1 MPTTACGRPHGF
13 QALCSSC
20 SSRLITTDGRG
31 CLRRRCRQVRS
42 GTAGKGKR
50 VTMDVF
56 GVHQRLIA
64 DYDAFTSS
72 LVSVRDQAI
81 QRHLDHERERKARW
95 PDPRISLN
103 PNFRSG
109 GTVAE
114 LVDAGLLHREC
125 RRYFRAKEHEED
137 PGSRTL
143 TLHRH
148 QREAIEAAAA
158 GDSYVL
164 TTGTGSGKSL
174 AYIVPIVDAVLR
186 HPNPDGISAI
196 VVYPMNAL
204 ANSQQHELARYLQW
218 GVPQTER
225 KVTFARYT
233 GQEDAA
239 QKTAVLRSKPDI
251 LLTNYVMLEY
261 LLTRPHERHELIGA
275 AQGLRFLALDE
286 LHTYRGRQGADVA
299 LLVRR
304 LRDACNA
311 PDLQCIGTSATMA
324 SAATFAQAQ
333 EKVADVATSLF
344 GVRVRPERVIGE
356 TLERAT
362 DPGSPHARSE
372 DEWRSALGEAVRRAA
387 HEPQALSRDYPVLR
401 TDPLA
406 VWVEDSFGLVED
418 EKSDGRLVRR
428 TPVTVPEA
436 ARQLSQDS
444 GESEEVCRAAVEGIL
459 RAGAEAR
466 HPQHRRP
473 LFAFRLHQFLSK
485 GDTVYTS
492 LEAAGQRHL
501 TSQYQVSVPEQ
512 REHPLIP
519 LAFCRD
525 CGHEYLVVAR
535 VEGAAGPRFI
545 ARRDPEAPAE
555 GGDGYLYVSEERPWP
570 TEPEDVLSRLPDSW
584 VETTDDG
591 ARTVVQARGG
601 DVPREV
607 RVAPDGTVLSSG
619 EGLRAWWI
627 AAPFRFCLR
636 CRVSHEQLR
645 ARDFAKLAT
654 FAAEGR
660 SSAVSLISASV
671 VRSLRG
677 QKEIDE
683 RARKLLTFV
692 DNRQDASLQ
701 AGHFNDFAQVT
712 QVRGALYRALAAAGP
727 GGLRHDVLPQAV
739 EDALGLPMEAFAR
752 NPGAKYSQRE
762 SARSALRAVLAY
774 RVHADLERGWRIT
787 MPNLTQTGLLRF
799 VYTDLEEIA
808 ADEECWQGA
817 HEVLTGDSPAHRE
830 FLARVLLDEL
840 RRSLAVDEP
849 LLTQEGF
856 DQLQRQ
862 SEQHLLGVWA
872 LPPKEP
878 RVPSRVAFPGSGP
891 KGAPSGEAIYLS
903 GLGAYGRFLRRP
915 DQFASI
921 AGLAG
926 KRMSV
931 ADAGA
936 VIRSLLGVL
945 ERNGLVTIVREERD
959 GSLGH
964 QVRAAAL
971 RWLPGD
977 GLTPEPDPL
986 RKVSDPD
993 AQPHVNTY
1001 FRDLYRD
1008 TAAELV
1014 GLEAREHTA
1023 QVPSHLREMREE
1035 AFRDGDLSL
1044 LYCSPTME
1052 LGVDIATLN
1061 AVAMRNAPPT
1071 PANYAQRSGRAGR
1084 SGQPAL
1090 VTTYC
1095 STGSAH
1101 DQYYFRRPQLMVAGS
1116 VTPPRLD
1123 LANEELLRSHVHAI
1137 WLAET
1142 GAFLGPRM
1150 TEFIDAETSASGPG
1164 EPMPLRLTDAMRTQ
1178 LDSENARRRAI
1189 DRAAQILQPL
1199 LADLEGRTTWWYDGW
1214 IEDVVRTAVRRFDDD
1229 CERWRCLYRAALA
1242 EREEQHRIAGDLS
1255 VDPKRR
1261 RQAQARRAE
1270 AENQLKLL
1278 RNEDSEESFSDFYT
1292 YRYFASEGFLP
1303 GYSFPRLPLAAYIPG
1318 QRAEG
1323 RLGQKN
1329 GAYIQRPRF
1338 IAIAEFGPGALIY
1351 HEGQRY
1357 AVDRVQVPMG
1367 AAPGQVAT
1375 SDVRICGSCGTWY
1388 DRSQGADRCDDCGV
1402 PLALTLSRTMAL
1414 TTVQASPVRRI
1425 SSDEEERLK
1434 SGFELLTGYQFSH
1447 GSGRL
1452 DATAADPGGPV
1463 LAVSYGDTARVRV
1476 FNIGRRKRKHAA
1488 DRGFWLDPV
1497 QGRWLSAKKA
1507 GELQEASVEDEALSP
1522 FASADRTLQV
1532 IPYVEDRKNIA
1543 VLRLAEPVDDETVAV
1558 TLRYA
1563 LERGIEARYQLEDS
1577 ELDSQE
1583 LPDDE
1588 QRGRM
1593 LFVEGA
1599 EGGAGVLRLLHD
1611 DPDALAEVARAALK
1625 IIHVDPDD
1633 AGRDLDRAEGAP
1645 ERCERGC
1652 YDCLLSY
1659 SNQRFH
1665 TRIDRLTVVP
1675 LLLRLAASTTRGE
1688 RQATPAAQRARAL
1701 AVATERAHGPVAEFV
1716 EWLGRSGHRLPDETH
1731 PDQTGA
1737 PVHPDVVY
1745 RLPGADV
1752 AVYLDTA
1759 AGRHLDQQAEFRLI
1773 DDGWL
1778 VIRAGAD
1785 KEEWESIVRAHPD
1798 VFGPGRS
1805 TR

>member
-1 MPTTACGRPHGF
+1 
-13 QALCSSC
+13 
-20 SSRLITTDGRG
+20 
-31 CLRRRCRQVRS
+31 
-42 GTAGKGKR
+42 
-50 VTMDVF
+50 MDVF
-56 GVHQRLIA
+56 GVHQNLIR

-72 LVSVRDQAI
+72 LVGVRDPDI
-81 QRHLDHERERKARW
+81 QRHLDDERERKVRW

-103 PNFRSG
+103 PSFRG
-109 GTVAE
+109 GETVGH
-114 LVDAGLLHREC
+114 LVDTGVLLGPC
-125 RRYFRAKEHEED
+125 RDYFRKKEHEHD

-148 QREAIEAAAA
+148 QREAIGAAAA

-174 AYIVPIVDAVLR
+174 AYIVPIVNEVLR
-186 HPNPDGISAI
+186 RPNPDGISAI

-204 ANSQQHELARYLQW
+204 ANSQRLELERYLHW
-218 GVPQTER
+218 GIPEAER

-233 GQEDAA
+233 GQEDGEKKA
-239 QKTAVLRSKPDI
+239 AVLRAKPDI

-261 LLTRPHERHELIGA
+261 LLTRPRERQELIGA

-304 LRDACNA
+304 LRDACSA

-324 SAATFAQAQ
+324 SAASFEAAR
-333 EKVADVATSLF
+333 EKVADVASRLF
-344 GVRVRPERVIGE
+344 GTEVRSERVIGE
-356 TLERAT
+356 TLERTT
-362 DPGSPHARSE
+362 DPDASSGH
-372 DEWRSALGEAVRRAA
+372 SAAVRKRHLGEAVSRAA
-387 HEPQALSRDYPVLR
+387 HDPGALTRDYKELS

-406 VWVEDSFGLVED
+406 VWVEDSFGLDKEN
-418 EKSDGRLVRR
+418 SPGGRLIRR
-428 TPVTVPEA
+428 TPVTVPTA
-436 ARQLSQDS
+436 AKTLARDS
-444 GESEEVCRAAVEGIL
+444 GQPEATCRAAIEGMLKI
-459 RAGAEAR
+459 GAEVV
-466 HPQHRRP
+466 HPVHKRP

-492 LEAAGQRHL
+492 LEPAGQRHL

-512 REHPLIP
+512 RQKPLIP

-525 CGHEYLVVAR
+525 CGHEYLVVSR
-535 VEGAAGPRFI
+535 EETAAGRRFV

-555 GGDGYLYVSEERPWP
+555 ENDGYLYVSDERPWP
-570 TEPEDVLSRLPDSW
+570 DAAEEILTRLPDSW
-584 VETTDDG
+584 VETADDG
-591 ARTVVQARGG
+591 TRTIVKARSG
-601 DVPREV
+601 DSPRAV
-607 RVAPDGTVLSSG
+607 RVAPDGTVLPG
-619 EGLRAWWI
+619 EGHEGLRAWWI

-677 QKEIDE
+677 QQDIDE

-712 QVRGALYRALAAAGP
+712 QIRGALYRALAVAGP
-727 GGLRHDVLPQAV
+727 QGLRHDLLPQAV
-739 EDALGLPMEAFAR
+739 EEALGLPMEAFAK
-752 NPGAKYSQRE
+752 NPGAKYSLRE

-774 RVHADLERGWRIT
+774 RVNADLERGWRIT

-799 VYTDLEEIA
+799 EYTDLPEIA

-817 HEVLTGDSPAHRE
+817 HPALTGNSPTHRE
-830 FLARVLLDEL
+830 HLARVLLDEM
-840 RRSLAVDEP
+840 RRSLAVDEQ

-862 SEQHLLGVWA
+862 SEAHLQGVWA
-872 LPPKEP
+872 LPQREP
-878 RVPSRVAFPGSGP
+878 RVPSRVAVPGSGP

-903 GLGAYGRFLRRP
+903 GLGAFGRFLRRP
-915 DQFASI
+915 DQFSEI
-921 AGLAG
+921 PDLAG

-936 VIRSLLGVL
+936 VIRSLLRVL
-945 ERNGLVTIVREERD
+945 ENQGLIAIVREERD

-964 QVRAAAL
+964 QVRASAL

-986 RKVSDPD
+986 RKVSDPG
-993 AQPHVNTY
+993 AKPQINTY
-1001 FRDLYRD
+1001 FRDLYRE

-1014 GLEAREHTA
+1014 GIEAREHTA
-1023 QVPSHLREMREE
+1023 QVPAPLREARET

-1101 DQYYFRRPQLMVAGS
+1101 DQYYFRRPELMVAGN

-1123 LANEELLRSHVHAI
+1123 LANEELLRSHVNAI

-1142 GAFLGPRM
+1142 GVFLGPRM
-1150 TEFIDAETSASGPG
+1150 TEIIDAESRSSTPG
-1164 EPMPLRLTDAMRTQ
+1164 EPMPLRLNDTVRGQ
-1178 LDSENARRRAI
+1178 LDSETARRRAI
-1189 DRAAQILQPL
+1189 ERAEAVLGPM
-1199 LADLEGRTTWWYDGW
+1199 LAELEERTSWWYDGW
-1214 IEDVVRTAVRRFDDD
+1214 IEDVVRSALRRFDDA
-1229 CERWRCLYRAALA
+1229 CERWRNLYRAALT

-1255 VDPKRR
+1255 VEPRQR
-1261 RQAQARRAE
+1261 RQAEARRAE
-1270 AENQLKLL
+1270 AESQGKLL
-1278 RNEDSEESFSDFYT
+1278 RNESSEESYSDFYT

-1323 RLGQKN
+1323 KLGQKN

-1357 AVDRVQVPMG
+1357 AVDRVQVPRG
-1367 AAPGQVAT
+1367 SAPGQVAT
-1375 SDVRICGSCGTWY
+1375 SNVKICGSCGTWY
-1388 DRSQGADRCDDCGV
+1388 DPGMDQCDDCHV
-1402 PLALTLSRTMAL
+1402 SLSLTLNRTMVL
-1414 TTVQASPVRRI
+1414 STVQASPVRRI

-1434 SGFELLTGYQFSH
+1434 SGFELLTGYQFSSA
-1447 GSGRL
+1447 GGRL
-1452 DATAADPGGPV
+1452 DATTADVEGPV
-1463 LAVSYGDTARVRV
+1463 LEVGYGDTARIRV
-1476 FNIGRRKRKHAA
+1476 FNVGRRKRKHPA

-1507 GELQEASVEDEALSP
+1507 GELQEATAEDDVLTP

-1532 IPYVEDRKNIA
+1532 IPYVEDTKNIA
-1543 VLRLAEPVDDETVAV
+1543 VLRLSEPVENETVAV

-1563 LERGIEARYQLEDS
+1563 LERGIEAHYQLEDS
-1577 ELDSQE
+1577 ELDSQV
-1583 LPDDE
+1583 LPDEE

-1593 LFVEGA
+1593 LFIEGA

-1611 DPDALAEVARAALK
+1611 DPKAVAAVAREALA
-1625 IIHVDPDD
+1625 IIHY
-1633 AGRDLDRAEGAP
+1633 DLDGKDQDRAPNAS
-1645 ERCERGC
+1645 ERCELGC

-1659 SNQRFH
+1659 SNQSFH
-1665 TRIDRLTVVP
+1665 TRIDRHAAVP
-1675 LLLRLAASTTRGE
+1675 ILLRLAAATTRGE
-1688 RQATPAAQRARAL
+1688 RQVTPAARRASTL
-1701 AVATERAHGPVAEFV
+1701 AAAREQVQGPVADFV
-1716 EWLGRSGHRLPDETH
+1716 EWLSLAGHRLPDETA
-1731 PDQTGA
+1731 PDQASTQ
-1737 PVHPDVVY
+1737 VNPDIVY

-1759 AGRHLDQQAEFRLI
+1759 AGLHLDRQAEISLI
-1773 DDGWL
+1773 NDGWL

-1785 KEEWESIVRAHPD
+1785 SEEWESTVRAHPD
-1798 VFGPGRS
+1798 VFGTGRS
-1805 TR
+1805 AR

>member
-1 MPTTACGRPHGF
+1 
-13 QALCSSC
+13 
-20 SSRLITTDGRG
+20 
-31 CLRRRCRQVRS
+31 
-42 GTAGKGKR
+42 
-50 VTMDVF
+50 MDVF
-56 GVHQRLIA
+56 GVHQNLIS
-64 DYDAFTSS
+64 DYSAFTNS
-72 LVSVRDQAI
+72 LVSVRDRDI
-81 QRHLDHERERKARW
+81 QQHLDEERARKARW

-114 LVDAGLLHREC
+114 LVDAGVLHPMC
-125 RRYFRAKEHEED
+125 RDYFRVKEHEHD

-148 QREAIEAAAA
+148 QREAIDAAARQ
-158 GDSYVL
+158 DSYVL

-174 AYIVPIVDAVLR
+174 AYIVPIVNEVLR
-186 HPNPDGISAI
+186 HPNPNGISAI

-204 ANSQQHELARYLQW
+204 ANSQEYELARYLKW
-218 GVPQTER
+218 GIPEANRRVS
-225 KVTFARYT
+225 FARYT
-233 GQEDAA
+233 GQENAEGKA
-239 QKTAVLRSKPDI
+239 AVLRSKPDI

-261 LLTRPHERHELIGA
+261 LLTRPHEREELIGA

-299 LLVRR
+299 FLVRR
-304 LRDACNA
+304 LRDACAA
-311 PDLQCIGTSATMA
+311 PALQCIGTSATMA
-324 SAATFAQAQ
+324 SAATFEDAQ
-333 EKVADVATSLF
+333 EKVADIATRLF
-344 GVRVRPERVIGE
+344 GTLVRPKRVIGE
-356 TLERAT
+356 TLERST
-362 DPGSPHARSE
+362 DPG
-372 DEWRSALGEAVRRAA
+372 ALLALSVAERRAALAAAVRRA
-387 HEPQALSRDYPVLR
+387 ERE
-401 TDPLA
+401 PLA
-406 VWVEDSFGLVED
+406 LPQDYSMLKTNPLAIWVEDSFGLVED
-418 EKSDGRLVRR
+418 EKAEGQLVRR
-428 TPVTVPEA
+428 TPITVPA
-436 ARQLSQDS
+436 AAVVLSGDC
-444 GESEEVCRAAVEGIL
+444 GESQEVCRTAIEAIL
-459 RAGAEAR
+459 RAGAKAL
-466 HPQHRRP
+466 HPQHERP

-492 LEAAGQRHL
+492 FEPAGQRHL
-501 TSQYQVSVPEQ
+501 TSQYQVSVPAQ
-512 REHPLIP
+512 RDKPLIP

-525 CGHEYLVVAR
+525 CGHEYLVVTR
-535 VEGAAGPRFI
+535 EDGAAGPRFV

-555 GGDGYLYVSEERPWP
+555 DGDGYLYVSEERPWP
-570 TEPEDVLSRLPDSW
+570 TASDDILGRLPDSW

-591 ARTVVQARGG
+591 TRSIVQARSG

-607 RVAPDGTVLSSG
+607 WIAPDGAADAGTG
-619 EGLRAWWI
+619 EGLRAWWVS
-627 AAPFRFCLR
+627 APFRFCLR

-660 SSAVSLISASV
+660 SSAVSLICSSV

-677 QKEIDE
+677 QQDIDE

-712 QVRGALYRALAAAGP
+712 QIRGALYRALAAAGP
-727 GGLRHDVLPQAV
+727 TGLSHDALPQAV
-739 EDALGLPMEAFAR
+739 EEALGLPMEGFAR

-762 SARSALRAVLAY
+762 SARSALRAVLGY
-774 RVHADLERGWRIT
+774 RVNADLERGWRIT

-799 VYTDLEEIA
+799 EYTDLREIA
-808 ADEECWQGA
+808 GDQECWQGA
-817 HEVLTGDSPAHRE
+817 PAALADDSPEHRE
-830 FLARVLLDEL
+830 YLARVLLDEL

-862 SEQHLLGVWA
+862 SDAQLLGVWA

-915 DQFASI
+915 DQFRQI
-921 AGLAG
+921 PGLAG
-926 KRMSV
+926 KRMPV
-931 ADAGA
+931 ADADA
-936 VIRSLLGVL
+936 VIRGLLRVL
-945 ERNGLVTIVREERD
+945 ETQGLVAIVREERD

-986 RKVSDPD
+986 RKVSDPG
-993 AQPHVNTY
+993 AEPHVNTF

-1008 TAAELV
+1008 TASQLV

-1023 QVPSHLREMREE
+1023 QVPSDLREKREK

-1101 DQYYFRRPQLMVAGS
+1101 DQYYFRRPELMVAGS

-1142 GAFLGPRM
+1142 GVALGRRM
-1150 TEFIDAETSASGPG
+1150 TDFIDAEAVAQAPG
-1164 EPMPLRLTDAMRTQ
+1164 EPVPLRLTEAMRTQ
-1178 LDSENARRRAI
+1178 LDSEAARRRAI
-1189 DRAAQILQPL
+1189 DRATAVLEPL
-1199 LADLEGRTTWWYDGW
+1199 IDDLRASTTWWYDGW
-1214 IEDVVRTAVRRFDDD
+1214 IEDVVRTALRRFDDD
-1229 CERWRCLYRAALA
+1229 CERWRRLYRASLA

-1255 VDPKRR
+1255 VDPRSRR
-1261 RQAQARRAE
+1261 RAQARRAE

-1318 QRAEG
+1318 QRGEG

-1338 IAIAEFGPGALIY
+1338 IAISEFGPGALIY

-1367 AAPGQVAT
+1367 ATPGQVAT
-1375 SDVRICGSCGTWY
+1375 SDVRICSNCGTWY
-1388 DRSQGADRCDDCGV
+1388 DRSDGIDRCDDCGV
-1402 PLALTLSRTMAL
+1402 PLSLTLSRTMVL
-1414 TTVQASPVRRI
+1414 STVQASPVRRI
-1425 SSDEEERLK
+1425 SSDEEERLR
-1434 SGFELLTGYQFSH
+1434 SGFELLTGYQFSQ
-1447 GSGRL
+1447 GGGRL
-1452 DATAADPGGPV
+1452 DATATDDDGPV
-1463 LAVSYGDTARVRV
+1463 LTVGYGDTARVRV
-1476 FNIGRRKRKHAA
+1476 FNIGRRKRKHPA
-1488 DRGFWLDPV
+1488 DRGFWLDPI

-1507 GELQEASVEDEALSP
+1507 GEIQEASAEDEALSP
-1522 FASADRTLQV
+1522 FASADRTVQV

-1543 VLRLAEPVDDETVAV
+1543 VLRLAEPVENETVAV

-1563 LERGIEARYQLEDS
+1563 LERGIEARYQLEDA
-1577 ELDSQE
+1577 ELDSQD

-1593 LFVEGA
+1593 LLIEGA

-1611 DPDALAEVARAALK
+1611 DSGALAEVAREALR

-1633 AGRDLDRAEGAP
+1633 GRDLDRAPGAV

-1652 YDCLLSY
+1652 YDCLLTY

-1665 TRIDRLTVVP
+1665 TRIDRLVVVP
-1675 LLLRLAASTTRGE
+1675 LLMRLAASTTQGE
-1688 RQATPAAQRARAL
+1688 RQVTPAAQRAKAL
-1701 AVATERAHGPVAEFV
+1701 ALATEDVRGPVAEFV
-1716 EWLGRSGHRLPDETH
+1716 EWLGSSGHRLPDETH
-1731 PDQTGA
+1731 PERSGDSA
-1737 PVHPDVVY
+1737 RPDVVY

-1752 AVYLDTA
+1752 AVYVDEP
-1759 AGRHLDQQAEFRLI
+1759 GGWHLDRQAEFRLI

-1785 KEEWESIVRAHPD
+1785 TKEWENAVRAHPD

-1805 TR
+1805 IR

>member
-1 MPTTACGRPHGF
+1 
-13 QALCSSC
+13 
-20 SSRLITTDGRG
+20 
-31 CLRRRCRQVRS
+31 
-42 GTAGKGKR
+42 
-50 VTMDVF
+50 MDVF
-56 GVHQRLIA
+56 GVHQNLIS
-64 DYDAFTSS
+64 DYDAFTNS
-72 LVSVRDQAI
+72 LVSVQDVRI
-81 QRHLDHERERKARW
+81 QEHLDAERERKARW

-114 LVDAGLLHREC
+114 LVDAGVLDSMC
-125 RRYFRAKEHEED
+125 RDYFRVKENPDD

-148 QREAIEAAAA
+148 QREAIDAAARRF
-158 GDSYVL
+158 SYVL

-174 AYIVPIVDAVLR
+174 AYIVPIVNEVLR
-186 HPNPDGISAI
+186 NPNPDGISAI

-204 ANSQQHELARYLQW
+204 ANSQEYELARYLQW
-218 GVPQTER
+218 GVPEEDR
-225 KVTFARYT
+225 RVTFARYT
-233 GQEDAA
+233 GQEGAA
-239 QKTAVLRSKPDI
+239 DKATVLRSKPDI

-261 LLTRPHERHELIGA
+261 LLTRPHEREELIGA

-299 LLVRR
+299 FLVRR
-304 LRDACNA
+304 LRDACAA

-324 SAATFAQAQ
+324 SAATSEEAR
-333 EKVADVATSLF
+333 EKVADVATRLF
-344 GVRVRPERVIGE
+344 GTPVGPRQVIGE
-356 TLERAT
+356 TLERST
-362 DPGSPHARSE
+362 DPRAFLTLSE
-372 DEWRSALGEAVRRAA
+372 AERRTALAAAVRRADR
-387 HEPQALSRDYPVLR
+387 EPDALPEDYELLKA
-401 TDPLA
+401 DPLA
-406 VWVEDSFGLVED
+406 VWVEASFGLAED
-418 EKSDGRLVRR
+418 QKAEGGLVRR

-436 ARQLSQDS
+436 AAALGADC
-444 GESEEVCRAAVEGIL
+444 GESQEVCHTAIEAIL
-459 RAGAEAR
+459 RAGAKAL
-466 HPQHRRP
+466 HPQHGRP

-492 LEAAGQRHL
+492 LEPAERRHL
-501 TSQYQVSVPEQ
+501 TSQYQVSVPAQ
-512 REHPLIP
+512 RDKPLIP

-525 CGHEYLVVAR
+525 CGHEYLVVTREEDAS
-535 VEGAAGPRFI
+535 GPRFV

-555 GGDGYLYVSEERPWP
+555 GGDGYLYLSEERPWP
-570 TEPEDVLSRLPDSW
+570 TAADDVLRRLPDSW
-584 VETTDDG
+584 VETADDG
-591 ARTVVQARGG
+591 TRSIVKARRD

-607 RVAPDGTVLSSG
+607 RLAPDGRVLAG
-619 EGLRAWWI
+619 EAPDGLRAWWI
-627 AAPFRFCLR
+627 VAPFRFCLR

-660 SSAVSLISASV
+660 SSAVSLISSSV

-677 QKEIDE
+677 QQDIDE

-712 QVRGALYRALAAAGP
+712 QIRGALYRALAATGTT
-727 GGLRHDVLPQAV
+727 GLRHDALPQAV
-739 EDALGLPMEAFAR
+739 EEALGLPMETFAR
-752 NPGAKYSQRE
+752 NPKAKYSQRE
-762 SARSALRAVLAY
+762 SARSALRAVLGY
-774 RVHADLERGWRIT
+774 RVNADLVRGWRIT

-799 VYTDLEEIA
+799 EYTDLREIA
-808 ADEECWQGA
+808 ADQECWQDA
-817 HEVLTGDSPAHRE
+817 PPALAGDSPEHRE
-830 FLARVLLDEL
+830 HIARVLLDEL

-856 DQLQRQ
+856 DQLRRQ
-862 SEQHLLGVWA
+862 SEAQLLGVWA

-878 RVPSRVAFPGSGP
+878 PVSARVAFPGSGP
-891 KGAPSGEAIYLS
+891 KGAPSAEAIYLS

-915 DQFASI
+915 GQFHAVP
-921 AGLAG
+921 GLAG

-931 ADAGA
+931 ADADA
-936 VIRSLLGVL
+936 VIRGLLRVL
-945 ERNGLVTIVREERD
+945 EAQGLVAVVREERD

-977 GLTPEPDPL
+977 GTAPEPDPL
-986 RKVSDPD
+986 RKVSDPGTE
-993 AQPHVNTY
+993 PRVNTY

-1008 TAAELV
+1008 TASQLT
-1014 GLEAREHTA
+1014 GIEAREHTA
-1023 QVPSHLREMREE
+1023 QVPSDLREQREK
-1035 AFRDGDLSL
+1035 AFRDGDLGL

-1101 DQYYFRRPQLMVAGS
+1101 DQYYFRRPELMVAGS

-1142 GAFLGPRM
+1142 GAALERRM
-1150 TEFIDAETSASGPG
+1150 TDFIDAEATARAPG
-1164 EPMPLRLTDAMRTQ
+1164 EPVPLELTEAMRAQ
-1178 LDSENARRRAI
+1178 LDSEVARRRAI
-1189 DRAAQILQPL
+1189 DRATAVLEPL
-1199 LADLEGRTTWWYDGW
+1199 LDDLRARTTWWYDGW
-1214 IEDVVRTAVRRFDDD
+1214 IEDVVRTALRRFDDS
-1229 CERWRCLYRAALA
+1229 CERWRRLYRAALA

-1255 VDPKRR
+1255 VDPRTRR
-1261 RQAQARRAE
+1261 VAQARRAE

-1278 RNEDSEESFSDFYT
+1278 RNEDSEESFSDFYS

-1318 QRAEG
+1318 QRGEG

-1338 IAIAEFGPGALIY
+1338 IAISEFGPGALIY

-1367 AAPGQVAT
+1367 ATPGQVAT
-1375 SDVRICGSCGTWY
+1375 SDVRICSHCGTWY
-1388 DRSQGADRCDDCGV
+1388 DRSAGADRCDDCEV
-1402 PLALTLSRTMAL
+1402 PLSLTLSRTMVL
-1414 TTVQASPVRRI
+1414 STVHASPVRRI
-1425 SSDEEERLK
+1425 SSDEEERLR
-1434 SGFELLTGYQFSH
+1434 SGFELLTGYQFSQA
-1447 GSGRL
+1447 GGRL
-1452 DATAADPGGPV
+1452 DATAADSHGPV
-1463 LAVSYGDTARVRV
+1463 LTVGYGDTARVRV
-1476 FNIGRRKRKHAA
+1476 FNIGRRKRKHSA

-1507 GELQEASVEDEALSP
+1507 SEIHEAAAEEEALTP

-1532 IPYVEDRKNIA
+1532 IPYVEDSKNIA
-1543 VLRLAEPVDDETVAV
+1543 VLRLAEPVEDETVAI

-1577 ELDSQE
+1577 ELDSQD
-1583 LPDDE
+1583 LPDQE
-1588 QRGRM
+1588 ERGRM
-1593 LFVEGA
+1593 LLVEGA

-1611 DPDALAEVARAALK
+1611 DPDALAEVARTALR

-1633 AGRDLDRAEGAP
+1633 GKDLGQAPGAV

-1652 YDCLLSY
+1652 YDCLLTY
-1659 SNQRFH
+1659 GNQRFH
-1665 TRIDRLTVVP
+1665 TRIDRLTAVP
-1675 LLLRLAASTTRGE
+1675 LLTRLAASTTRGK
-1688 RQATPAAQRARAL
+1688 RQVTPAAQRAQAL
-1701 AVATERAHGPVAEFV
+1701 SLAAEQAQGPVAEFV
-1716 EWLGRSGHRLPDETH
+1716 EWLDRSGHRLPDETH
-1731 PDQTGA
+1731 PERSGNST
-1737 PVHPDVVY
+1737 HPDVVY

-1752 AVYLDTA
+1752 AVYVHDP
-1759 AGRHLDQQAEFRLI
+1759 GGWHLDRQSEYRLI
-1773 DDGWL
+1773 DNGWL
-1778 VIRAGAD
+1778 VIKAGAD
-1785 KEEWESIVRAHPD
+1785 TKEWENAVRAHPD

-1805 TR
+1805 IR

>member
-1 MPTTACGRPHGF
+1 
-13 QALCSSC
+13 
-20 SSRLITTDGRG
+20 
-31 CLRRRCRQVRS
+31 
-42 GTAGKGKR
+42 
-50 VTMDVF
+50 MDVF
-56 GVHQRLIA
+56 GVHQNLIK
-64 DYDAFTSS
+64 DYGAFTQS
-72 LVSVRDQAI
+72 LVSVRDRDI
-81 QRHLDHERERKARW
+81 QRHLDAEREGKVRW

-103 PNFRSG
+103 PSFRSG

-114 LVDAGLLHREC
+114 LVEEGVLHVGC
-125 RRYFRAKEHEED
+125 KRYFREKKDEHD
-137 PGSRTL
+137 PGTRTL

-148 QREAIEAAAA
+148 QREAIEVAASPSR
-158 GDSYVL
+158 DSFVL

-174 AYIVPIVDAVLR
+174 AYIIPVVNEVLR
-186 HPNPDGISAI
+186 RPNPEGISAI
-196 VVYPMNAL
+196 IVYPMNAL
-204 ANSQQHELARYLQW
+204 ANSQQHELARYLRW
-218 GVPQTER
+218 GVPDEHR

-233 GQEDAA
+233 GQEDAG
-239 QKTAVLRSKPDI
+239 QKSAVWRTKPDI

-261 LLTRPHERHELIGA
+261 LLTRPHERKELIGA

-304 LRDACNA
+304 LRDACDA
-311 PDLQCIGTSATMA
+311 PGLQCIGTSATMA
-324 SAATFAQAQ
+324 SAATFEEARK
-333 EKVADVATSLF
+333 KVASVATLLF
-344 GVRVRPERVIGE
+344 GAPVRPERVIGE

-362 DPGSPHARSE
+362 DPGPSQSGTSRAR
-372 DEWRSALGEAVRRAA
+372 RSALGEAVRRAA
-387 HEPQALSRDYPVLR
+387 LDPGALSRDYEVLR

-406 VWVEDSFGLVED
+406 VWVEDSFGLAEEN
-418 EKSDGRLVRR
+418 EKSGGRLVRR

-436 ARQLSQDS
+436 AETLSRDS
-444 GESEEVCRAAVEGIL
+444 GQRDELCRAAIESIL

-466 HPQHRRP
+466 HRVHRRP

-492 LEAAGQRHL
+492 LEPAGQRHL
-501 TSQYQVSVPEQ
+501 TSQYQVVVPQQ
-512 REHPLIP
+512 REKPLIP

-525 CGHEYLVVAR
+525 CGHEYLVVTR
-535 VEGAAGPRFI
+535 ERGAAGPRFV
-545 ARRDPEAPAE
+545 ARRDPEAPGE
-555 GGDGYLYVSEERPWP
+555 EDDGYLYVSEERPWP
-570 TEPEDVLSRLPDSW
+570 TEPDEILVRLPDSW
-584 VETTDDG
+584 VETGEDG
-591 ARTVVQARGG
+591 ARTVVQARAG
-601 DVPREV
+601 DLPREV
-607 RVAPDGTVLSSG
+607 RIAPDGRLLAERHTGVVEPAEAKETG
-619 EGLRAWWI
+619 ADGLRAWWI

-660 SSAVSLISASV
+660 SSAVSLISSSV
-671 VRSLRG
+671 VRSLRA
-677 QKEIDE
+677 QADMDVK
-683 RARKLLTFV
+683 ARKLLTFV

-712 QVRGALYRALAAAGP
+712 QVRGALYQALAAAGP
-727 GGLRHDVLPQAV
+727 NGLRHDLLPQAV
-739 EDALGLPMEAFAR
+739 EEALGLPMDVFAR
-752 NPGAKYSQRE
+752 NPGAKFSQRE
-762 SARSALRAVLAY
+762 LARSALRAVLSY

-799 VYTDLEEIA
+799 DYTDLAEIA
-808 ADEECWQGA
+808 ADEECWHGR
-817 HEVLTGDSPAHRE
+817 HEALVRDEPAHRE
-830 FLARVLLDEL
+830 YLARVLLDEL
-840 RRSLAVDEP
+840 RRSLAVDE
-849 LLTQEGF
+849 LMLTQEGF
-856 DQLQRQ
+856 EQVQRQ
-862 SEQHLLGVWA
+862 SDGHLLGVWA
-872 LPPKEP
+872 LPPREP

-915 DQFASI
+915 GQFAAI
-921 AGLAG
+921 PALRG

-931 ADAGA
+931 ADAGT
-936 VIRSLLGVL
+936 VIRDLLRVL
-945 ERNGLVTIVREERD
+945 ETYGLVAIVREERD

-964 QVRAAAL
+964 QVRATAL

-977 GLTPEPDPL
+977 GATPEPDPL

-993 AQPHVNTY
+993 ATPSVNTY

-1008 TAAELV
+1008 TAMQLV

-1023 QVPSHLREMREE
+1023 QVPAELREKREE
-1035 AFRDGDLSL
+1035 AFRDGELSL

-1052 LGVDIATLN
+1052 LGVDISTLN
-1061 AVAMRNAPPT
+1061 AVGMRNAPPT

-1123 LANEELLRSHVHAI
+1123 LANEELLRSHVHAV

-1142 GAFLGPRM
+1142 GVALGSRM
-1150 TEFIDAETSASGPG
+1150 TEIIDAEARPTGPG
-1164 EPMPLRLTDAMRTQ
+1164 EPVPLPLTDTMRTQ
-1178 LDSENARRRAI
+1178 LDSEAARRRAI
-1189 DRAAQILQPL
+1189 VRSADVLQPL
-1199 LADLEGRTTWWYDGW
+1199 LAGLEKPPPWWYDGW
-1214 IEDVVRTAVRRFDDD
+1214 IEDVVRAALSRFDHD
-1229 CERWRCLYRAALA
+1229 CDRWRRLYRAALD
-1242 EREEQHRIAGDLS
+1242 EREQQHRVAGDLS
-1255 VDPKRR
+1255 VDPKSRR
-1261 RQAQARRAE
+1261 RAQARRAE

-1278 RNEDSEESFSDFYT
+1278 RNEDSEESFSDFYS

-1318 QRAEG
+1318 QRGEG
-1323 RLGQKN
+1323 RLGQRN

-1338 IAIAEFGPGALIY
+1338 IAISEFGPGALIY

-1357 AVDRVQVPMG
+1357 SVDRVQVPMG
-1367 AAPGQVAT
+1367 ATPGQVAT
-1375 SDVRICGSCGTWY
+1375 SDVRICGACGMWY
-1388 DRSQGADRCDDCGV
+1388 DRAQGADTCDYCLI
-1402 PLALTLSRTMAL
+1402 PLTLTLSRTMVL
-1414 TTVQASPVRRI
+1414 STVQASPVRRI
-1425 SSDEEERLK
+1425 SSDEEERLR
-1434 SGFELLTGYQFSH
+1434 SGFELLTGYQFS
-1447 GSGRL
+1447 GAAGRQ
-1452 DATAADPGGPV
+1452 DATASDEAGPI
-1463 LAVSYGDTARVRV
+1463 LDIGYGDTAWIRV
-1476 FNIGRRKRKHAA
+1476 FNLGRRKRKHRA

-1507 GELQEASVEDEALSP
+1507 GEIQEASAEDEVLAP

-1543 VLRLAEPVDDETVAV
+1543 VLRLAEPVESETIAV
-1558 TLRYA
+1558 TLRHA

-1577 ELDSQE
+1577 ELDSQD

-1588 QRGRM
+1588 ARGRM
-1593 LFVEGA
+1593 LFIEGA

-1611 DPDALAEVARAALK
+1611 DPNAFAEVARAALK
-1625 IIHVDPDD
+1625 IIHYDPDTGQD
-1633 AGRDLDRAEGAP
+1633 EDRAEGAP

-1659 SNQRFH
+1659 NNQRFH
-1665 TRIDRLTVVP
+1665 TRIDRHSAVP
-1675 LLLRLAASTTRGE
+1675 LLLRLANATTKGDR
-1688 RQATPAAQRARAL
+1688 AVTPATLRAQTL
-1701 AVATERAHGPVAEFV
+1701 AAATEPVRGPVAEFV
-1716 EWLGRSGHRLPDETH
+1716 EWLGRTGHRLPDETQ

-1737 PVHPDVVY
+1737 PVRPDVVY

-1752 AVYLDTA
+1752 AVYLDTS
-1759 AGRHLDQQAEFRLI
+1759 GGPSLDQRAEFRLI

-1778 VIRAGAD
+1778 VIRAGAGI
-1785 KEEWESIVRAHPD
+1785 KEWENTVRVHPD
-1798 VFGPGRS
+1798 VFGTGRS
-1805 TR
+1805 FR

>member
-1 MPTTACGRPHGF
+1 
-13 QALCSSC
+13 
-20 SSRLITTDGRG
+20 
-31 CLRRRCRQVRS
+31 
-42 GTAGKGKR
+42 
-50 VTMDVF
+50 MDVF
-56 GVHQRLIA
+56 GVHQRLIS

-72 LVSVRDQAI
+72 LVGVRDREI
-81 QRHLDHERERKARW
+81 QRHLDEERGRKARW
-95 PDPRISLN
+95 PAPRISLN

-114 LVDAGLLHREC
+114 LVDEGVLHPGC
-125 RRYFRAKEHEED
+125 RNYFRSKEHEND

-148 QREAIEAAAA
+148 QREAIEAAAS

-174 AYIVPIVDAVLR
+174 AYIVPVVNDVLR
-186 HPNPDGISAI
+186 RPNPDGISAI

-218 GVPQTER
+218 GIPEADR

-233 GQEDAA
+233 GQESLEK
-239 QKTAVLRSKPDI
+239 KTAVLRSKPDI

-261 LLTRPHERHELIGA
+261 LLTRPREREALIGA

-304 LRDACNA
+304 LRDACDA
-311 PDLQCIGTSATMA
+311 PQLQCIGTSATMA
-324 SAATFAQAQ
+324 SAATFAEAQ
-333 EKVADVATSLF
+333 SKVAAVATSLF
-344 GVRVRPERVIGE
+344 GTTVRPERVIGE

-362 DPGSPHARSE
+362 DPGPSGAASSDSAR
-372 DEWRSALGEAVRRAA
+372 RALGGAVRRAA
-387 HEPQALSRDYPVLR
+387 EEPEALSRDYMVLR

-418 EKSDGRLVRR
+418 ELAGGRLVRR
-428 TPVTVPEA
+428 TPVTVPTA
-436 ARQLSQDS
+436 GLALAGAS
-444 GESEEVCRAAVEGIL
+444 GEPEQVCRDAIEAVL

-466 HPQHRRP
+466 HPRHRRP

-492 LEAAGQRHL
+492 FEPAGQRHL
-501 TSQYQVSVPEQ
+501 TSQYQVSVPEH
-512 REHPLIP
+512 REKPLIP

-525 CGHEYLVVAR
+525 CGHEYLVVTHEEA
-535 VEGAAGPRFI
+535 AAGPRLT

-555 GGDGYLYVSEERPWP
+555 DGDGYLYVSQEHPWP
-570 TEPEDVLSRLPDSW
+570 DDAAQRLSRLPDSW
-584 VETTDDG
+584 VETSDDG
-591 ARTVVQARGG
+591 TRTVVQARSG

-607 RVAPDGTVLSSG
+607 RVAPDGTLDPG
-619 EGLRAWWI
+619 GGGGLRAWWI
-627 AAPFRFCLR
+627 GAPFRFCLR

-645 ARDFAKLAT
+645 ARDFVKLAT

-677 QKEIDE
+677 QQDIDE

-712 QVRGALYRALAAAGP
+712 QIRGALYRALAAAGTQ
-727 GGLRHDVLPQAV
+727 GLRHDVLPKAI
-739 EDALGLPMEAFAR
+739 EEALDLPMDAFAR
-752 NPGAKYSQRE
+752 HPGAKYSQRE
-762 SARSALRAVLAY
+762 SARSALRTVLAY
-774 RVHADLERGWRIT
+774 RVNADLERGWRIT

-799 VYTDLEEIA
+799 DYTDLAEIA
-808 ADEECWQGA
+808 ADQECWQDGHSALAADQPEHRA
-817 HEVLTGDSPAHRE
+817 H
-830 FLARVLLDEL
+830 LARVLLDEL
-840 RRSLAVDEP
+840 RRSLAVDDP

-862 SEQHLLGVWA
+862 SEGHLLGVWA
-872 LPPKEP
+872 LPPKES

-915 DQFASI
+915 GQFAGI
-921 AGLAG
+921 KGLTG
-926 KRMSV
+926 TRMSV

-936 VIRSLLGVL
+936 VIRSLLEVL
-945 ERNGLVTIVREERD
+945 ETHGLVAVVREERD
-959 GSLGH
+959 GSRGY
-964 QVRAAAL
+964 QVRSAAL

-977 GLTPEPDPL
+977 GITPEPDPL
-986 RKVSDPD
+986 RKVSDSGAEPR
-993 AQPHVNTY
+993 VNTY
-1001 FRDLYRD
+1001 FRNLYRD

-1023 QVPSHLREMREE
+1023 QVPSDLREKREE

-1101 DQYYFRRPQLMVAGS
+1101 DQYYFRRPELMVAGS

-1142 GAFLGPRM
+1142 GASLASRM
-1150 TEFIDAETSASGPG
+1150 TDVLDAETHDPADGPV
-1164 EPMPLRLTDAMRTQ
+1164 PLRLTDAMRTQ
-1178 LDSENARRRAI
+1178 LDSETARRRAVS
-1189 DRAAQILQPL
+1189 RATEVLRPL
-1199 LADLEGRTTWWYDGW
+1199 LADLEERAGWWYDGW
-1214 IEDVVRTAVRRFDDD
+1214 IEDVVRSALRCFDDD
-1229 CERWRCLYRAALA
+1229 CERWRRLYRAALA

-1255 VDPKRR
+1255 VDPKSRR
-1261 RQAQARRAE
+1261 RAQARRAE
-1270 AENQLKLL
+1270 AESRLKLL

-1318 QRAEG
+1318 QRGES
-1323 RLGQKN
+1323 RYGQKN

-1338 IAIAEFGPGALIY
+1338 IAISEFGPGALIY

-1357 AVDRVQVPMG
+1357 AVDRVQVPTG
-1367 AAPGQVAT
+1367 AVPGQVAT

-1388 DRSQGADRCDDCGV
+1388 DRSEGADQCDDCHV
-1402 PLALTLSRTMAL
+1402 PLTVTLSRTMVL

-1434 SGFELLTGYQFSH
+1434 SGFELLTGYQFSQVA
-1447 GSGRL
+1447 GRL
-1452 DATAADPGGPV
+1452 DAVAADPHGPV
-1463 LAVSYGDTARVRV
+1463 LGVSYGDTARVRV
-1476 FNIGRRKRKHAA
+1476 FNIGRRKRKHPG
-1488 DRGFWLDPV
+1488 DRGFWLDPI

-1507 GELQEASVEDEALSP
+1507 EVSQEASAEDEALGA
-1522 FASADRTLQV
+1522 FASADRALQV

-1543 VLRLAEPVDDETVAV
+1543 VLRLAEPVADESVAV

-1577 ELDSQE
+1577 ELDSQD
-1583 LPDDE
+1583 LPDEDG
-1588 QRGRM
+1588 RGRM

-1611 DPDALAEVARAALK
+1611 DPGALAEVARAALK
-1625 IIHVDPDD
+1625 IIHADPDT
-1633 AGRDLDRAEGAP
+1633 GRDLDRAEGAP
-1645 ERCERGC
+1645 ERCELGC

-1665 TRIDRLTVVP
+1665 TRIDRHTAVP
-1675 LLLRLAASTTRGE
+1675 LLLRLAAATTRGE
-1688 RQATPAAQRARAL
+1688 RQATPSAQRAQVL
-1701 AVATERAHGPVAEFV
+1701 ATATHTAEGPVAEFV
-1716 EWLGRSGHRLPDETH
+1716 EWLGEQGHRLPDETH
-1731 PDQTGA
+1731 PEQTGA
-1737 PVHPDVVY
+1737 AVHPDIVY

-1752 AVYLDTA
+1752 AVYLDAA
-1759 AGRHLDQQAEFRLI
+1759 AGRHLDKPAEYRLI

-1785 KEEWESIVRAHPD
+1785 TKEWEDTVHAHPD

-1805 TR
+1805 IR

>member
-1 MPTTACGRPHGF
+1 
-13 QALCSSC
+13 
-20 SSRLITTDGRG
+20 
-31 CLRRRCRQVRS
+31 
-42 GTAGKGKR
+42 
-50 VTMDVF
+50 MDVF
-56 GVHQRLIA
+56 GVHQNLIK
-64 DYDAFTSS
+64 DYGAFTSS
-72 LVSVRDQAI
+72 LVSVRDRDI
-81 QRHLDHERERKARW
+81 QRHLDGEYERKIRW

-103 PNFRSG
+103 PSFRSG
-109 GTVAE
+109 GTVGE
-114 LVDAGLLHREC
+114 LADAGVLHHEC
-125 RRYFRAKEHEED
+125 RRYFREKEDEQD
-137 PGSRTL
+137 PGARTL

-148 QREAIEAAAA
+148 QREAIDAAASR
-158 GDSYVL
+158 DSYVL

-186 HPNPDGISAI
+186 HPNPGGITAI

-218 GVPQTER
+218 GVPEADR

-233 GQEDAA
+233 GQEDTE
-239 QKTAVLRSKPDI
+239 QKAAVLRSKPDI

-261 LLTRPHERHELIGA
+261 LLTRPRERQELIGA

-304 LRDACNA
+304 LRDACGA
-311 PDLQCIGTSATMA
+311 SGLQCIGTSATMA
-324 SAATFAQAQ
+324 SAATFEDAR
-333 EKVADVATSLF
+333 EKVASVATMLF
-344 GVRVRPERVIGE
+344 GTPVRPERVIGE

-362 DPGSPHARSE
+362 DPGSPHTRTE
-372 DEWRSALGEAVRRAA
+372 NERRTALGEAIRRAA
-387 HEPQALSRDYPVLR
+387 REPHTLSREYSVLR

-406 VWVEDSFGLVED
+406 VWVEDSFGLIED
-418 EKSDGRLVRR
+418 EKSGGRLVRR
-428 TPVTVPEA
+428 KPVTVPDA
-436 ARQLSQDS
+436 CRTLSRDS
-444 GESEEVCRAAVEGIL
+444 DESDEELCRAAIEAVL

-466 HPQHRRP
+466 HPVHGRP

-492 LEAAGQRHL
+492 LEPAEQRYL
-501 TSQYQVSVPEQ
+501 TSQYQVSVPKQ
-512 REHPLIP
+512 RQKPLIP

-525 CGHEYLVVAR
+525 CGHEYLVVTR
-535 VEGAAGPRFI
+535 EESAAGPRFV

-555 GGDGYLYVSEERPWP
+555 DDDGYLYVSQERPWP
-570 TEPEDVLSRLPDSW
+570 SEPERILGRLPDSW
-584 VETTDDG
+584 VETAEDG
-591 ARTVVQARGG
+591 SRSIVQARGG

-607 RVAPDGTVLSSG
+607 RIAPDGTVLASLSG
-619 EGLRAWWI
+619 VPARDAGNGLRAWWI

-671 VRSLRG
+671 MRSLRG
-677 QKEIDE
+677 QNEMDR

-727 GGLRHDVLPQAV
+727 HGLRHDALPQAV
-739 EDALGLPMEAFAR
+739 EEALGLPMEVFAR

-799 VYTDLEEIA
+799 DYTDLAEIA
-808 ADEECWQGA
+808 ADEECWQGT
-817 HEVLTGDSPAHRE
+817 HEALTGDVPEHRE
-830 FLARVLLDEL
+830 DIARVLLDEL

-856 DQLQRQ
+856 DQLLRQ
-862 SEQHLLGVWA
+862 SEAHLQGVWA
-872 LPPKEP
+872 LPQREP
-878 RVPSRVAFPGSGP
+878 RVPSRVAFPGGGP

-915 DQFASI
+915 DQFGAIPALS
-921 AGLAG
+921 GR
-926 KRMSV
+926 RMPV
-931 ADAGA
+931 ADAGT
-936 VIRSLLGVL
+936 VIRDLLRVL
-945 ERNGLVTIVREERD
+945 ETHGLVAIVREERD

-993 AQPHVNTY
+993 AEPHINMY

-1008 TAAELV
+1008 TAQELV

-1023 QVPSHLREMREE
+1023 QVPSDLRMKREK

-1142 GAFLGPRM
+1142 GAALGPRM
-1150 TEFIDAETSASGPG
+1150 TEFIDAEAQPTGPG
-1164 EPMPLRLTDAMRTQ
+1164 EPVPLYLTDAMRTT
-1178 LDSENARRRAI
+1178 LDSEAARRRSI
-1189 DRAAQILQPL
+1189 TRALDVLQPL
-1199 LADLEGRTTWWYDGW
+1199 LADLEKPPTWWYDGW
-1214 IEDVVRTAVRRFDDD
+1214 IEDVVRTALRRFDHD
-1229 CERWRCLYRAALA
+1229 CERWRRLYRAALD
-1242 EREEQHRIAGDLS
+1242 ERERQHRIAGDLS
-1255 VDPKRR
+1255 VDPKSRR
-1261 RQAQARRAE
+1261 RAQARRAE

-1318 QRAEG
+1318 QRGEG
-1323 RLGQKN
+1323 GLGQKN

-1338 IAIAEFGPGALIY
+1338 IAISEFGPGALIY

-1357 AVDRVQVPMG
+1357 AVDRVQVPTG

-1375 SDVRICGSCGTWY
+1375 SDVRICGTCGTWY
-1388 DRSQGADRCDDCGV
+1388 DRSEGADRCDDCGV
-1402 PLALTLSRTMAL
+1402 ALTLTLSRTMAL
-1414 TTVQASPVRRI
+1414 STVQASPVRRI
-1425 SSDEEERLK
+1425 SSDEEERLR
-1434 SGFELLTGYQFSH
+1434 SGFELLTGYQFS
-1447 GSGRL
+1447 GSAGRQ
-1452 DATAADPGGPV
+1452 DATAADAKGPV
-1463 LAVSYGDTARVRV
+1463 LTVGYGDTARIRV
-1476 FNIGRRKRKHAA
+1476 FNLGRRKRKHRA

-1507 GELQEASVEDEALSP
+1507 GELQEASAEDEALSS

-1543 VLRLAEPVDDETVAV
+1543 VLRLADPIEGAAGETVAV

-1577 ELDSQE
+1577 ELDSE
-1583 LPDDE
+1583 DLPDDE
-1588 QRGRM
+1588 ERGRM

-1611 DPDALAEVARAALK
+1611 DPHALAEVARAALD
-1625 IIHVDPDD
+1625 ILHFDPGT
-1633 AGRDLDRAEGAP
+1633 GRDLDRAEGAP

-1652 YDCLLSY
+1652 YDCLLAY
-1659 SNQRFH
+1659 GNQRFH
-1665 TRIDRLTVVP
+1665 TRIDRHTVVP
-1675 LLLRLAASTTRGE
+1675 ILLRLAAATTAGGQRV
-1688 RQATPAAQRARAL
+1688 TPATLRAQVL
-1701 AVATERAHGPVAEFV
+1701 AEATERVQGPVAEFV
-1716 EWLGRSGHRLPDETH
+1716 EWLGRSGHRLPDETPDETH
-1731 PDQTGA
+1731 PDRTGV
-1737 PVHPDVVY
+1737 PVRPDVVY

-1752 AVYLDTA
+1752 AVYLDI
-1759 AGRHLDQQAEFRLI
+1759 AGGRQLDRQAEYRLI

-1778 VIRAGAD
+1778 VIRAGAGI
-1785 KEEWESIVRAHPD
+1785 EEWENTVRVHPD
-1798 VFGPGRS
+1798 VFGPGRGD
-1805 TR
+1805 R